1 LMFTRVLNK
10 KYALNIDK
18 SRMHKVI
25 LLSSKFYLINILG
38 LNDDEVTFN
47 YAYKNCA
54 HGNRYILEETNDL
67 LTLEDY
73 ATLETFINALARPA
87 LGLKLKDLSVR
98 NYLESFINM
107 YESSALLSLESFPYF
122 LYNVI
127 SVTNGAYINNQYVLE
142 DVVGTSGIKLYNDIL
157 NLDK

>member
-1 LMFTRVLNK
+1 
-10 KYALNIDK
+10 
-18 SRMHKVI
+18 
-25 LLSSKFYLINILG
+25 
-38 LNDDEVTFN
+38 
-47 YAYKNCA
+47 
-54 HGNRYILEETNDL
+54 LEETNDL